1 MKIVLSWIND
11 DDENS
16 LSSQSKKN
24 LFFQLWSSSFLL
36 NKKMRLTICCFRQDQ
51 TLKIVQSVRQ
61 TVWRV
66 VKKNDFD
73 QEYSRNSFERETTII
88 PDNQSIEF
96 QEFSLT
102 TTILISIKK
111 ISIYDPNHHYGRF
124 IKIQNEI
131 KSNALWSKMQPRK
144 MQINPPDFCR
154 FSFEKKIFIK
164 MSITMMFFNT
174 HPSMRLEIKF
184 MT

>member
-1 MKIVLSWIND
+1 
-11 DDENS
+11 
-16 LSSQSKKN
+16 
-24 LFFQLWSSSFLL
+24 
-36 NKKMRLTICCFRQDQ
+36 MRLTICCFRQDQ